1 MEFKEPQAIYLQI
14 AEYVCEKILLENWKP
29 DEKILSVRELAV
41 ELEVNPNTAMRAYEF
56 LQNREIIYNKR
67 GIGFFVASDANEKVR
82 VFRKQQFLEIELPV
96 FLKNMQ
102 ILNISIQEIERYY
115 TEFLNKKNLKKYEN
129 IKNK

>member
-29 DEKILSVRELAV
+29 DEKIPSVRELAV

-67 GIGFFVASDANEKVR
+67 GIGFFVSLDAKGKVSI
-82 VFRKQQFLEIELPV
+82 FRRQQFLENELPV
-96 FLKNMQ
+96 FLKNMK
-102 ILNISIQEIERYY
+102 ILNISIQEIETFY
-115 TEFLNKKNLKKYEN
+115 TEFINSNN
-129 IKNK
+129 N